1 MKSAAIILPTI
12 GKPELYDCLQSVLNQ
27 SYSNLNCYLVIDGE
41 EHEDTV
47 NAILNKF
54 NDIDP
59 LLAINLH
66 IHLLRNNVGKDG
78 WYGHRVYAAF
88 SLLVNEDYVFY
99 LDEDNILEYNHVE
112 SMISRCE
119 ISHLDWCYS
128 LRKIIDKEGSVICN
142 DDCES
147 LGKWNPFV
155 EYNHIDTSCYCL
167 SLDVARKFS
176 GAIFG
181 KWGADRQ
188 FYSVLN
194 QYAPNYHTTGL
205 YTVKYRL
212 GGNDGSVK
220 REFFL
225 HGNSIVRNNYNDNF
239 PWNSI

>member
-12 GKPELYDCLQSVLNQ
+12 GKPELYDSLKSILYQ
-27 SYSNLNCYLVIDGE
+27 SYSNLNCYLVIDGQ
-41 EHEDTV
+41 EHEDAV
-47 NAILNKF
+47 NKILNEF
-54 NDIDP
+54 YDVDP
-59 LLAINLH
+59 LLMINIR
-66 IHLLRNNVGKDG
+66 IHLLQNNVGKDG

-88 SLLVNEDYVFY
+88 SLLVNEDYVFF

-119 ISHLDWCYS
+119 ISHLEWCYS
-128 LRKIIDKEGSVICN
+128 LRKIVDKDGNFICN

-147 LGKWNPFV
+147 LGKWNPFTD
-155 EYNHIDTSCYCL
+155 YNHIDTSCYCL

-188 FYSVLN
+188 FYNVLN
-194 QYAPNYHTTGL
+194 QYVPNYHTTGL
-205 YTVKYRL
+205 YTVNYRL

-220 REFFL
+220 KEFFQQ
-225 HGNSIVRNNYNDNF
+225 GNSIVKSKYKDNF
-239 PWNSI
+239 PWRS